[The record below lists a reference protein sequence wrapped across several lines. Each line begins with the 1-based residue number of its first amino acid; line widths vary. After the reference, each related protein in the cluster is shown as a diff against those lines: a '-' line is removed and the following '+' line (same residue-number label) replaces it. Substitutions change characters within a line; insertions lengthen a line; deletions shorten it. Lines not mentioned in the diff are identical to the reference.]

1 MLFSNLYH
9 YLKGEKNFDIKLNC
23 STDLHEI
30 RDVELLDGTQTSYST
45 DIVYFGYSSVL
56 SPDTQPSQC
65 ILVDSQDHLFPYAC
79 TDRATVNANELF
91 AVFNAAKQFIQT
103 QEQISL
109 YEELVR
115 KGNST
120 HSVDEVVNFASIKI
134 GNCLIFCDKKFR
146 ILSYSTSIPV
156 TDVLWKENIERGYCT
171 YEFISNV
178 MSLEAVQSSSANIEA
193 IEVSCPESPY
203 RKCSSKVFLNGVQVG
218 FVLMIES
225 VTAFT
230 TEHLAAMSDIS
241 RAISFV
247 VSCYHPELL
256 RYSSADQQLLEAL
269 LIGTPAELLKEA
281 IAHLHMSDA
290 MYALCVQPQSPLKE
304 TELKQQICPV
314 IQHIFP
320 EAYMTLHD
328 NAIALLVPDRS
339 SVVYEDTQ
347 KLMLKTMADLH
358 LDVGIS
364 LVFSRMD
371 EFCTAYQQARD
382 VLEWNRRIPDSLKK
396 QISWDR
402 RYPSEHRTH
411 RYSEIEFY
419 ELMDEFEEPQKLIK
433 YVHPAL
439 YRLREYDQETGNE
452 LYHTLEIY
460 LQSFHN
466 NKETANLL
474 CIHRNSL
481 AYRMEKICD
490 IAKID
495 LNDSTTEFLLRLSYK
510 LAEYLAIN
518 DLWHI

>member
-247 VSCYHPELL
+247 VGRYHPELL

-304 TELKQQICPV
+304 TEMKQQICPV

-364 LVFSRMD
+364 LVFSR
-371 EFCTAYQQARD
+371 
-382 VLEWNRRIPDSLKK
+382 
-396 QISWDR
+396 
-402 RYPSEHRTH
+402 
-411 RYSEIEFY
+411 
-419 ELMDEFEEPQKLIK
+419 MDEFEEPQKLIK

>member
-247 VSCYHPELL
+247 VGRYHPELL

-281 IAHLHMSDA
+281 IAHLHMS
-290 MYALCVQPQSPLKE
+290 
-304 TELKQQICPV
+304 
-314 IQHIFP
+314 
-320 EAYMTLHD
+320 
-328 NAIALLVPDRS
+328 
-339 SVVYEDTQ
+339 
-347 KLMLKTMADLH
+347 KTMADLH

-382 VLEWNRRIPDSLKK
+382 VLELNRRIPDSLKK

-439 YRLREYDQETGNE
+439 YRLWEYDQETGNE

-518 DLWHI
+518 ELWHI